1 MADDTDND
9 SIFLEERNADDSWSF
24 IARHDPGMT
33 RDELLEYFRER
44 IGRLWKGLPERP
56 RNVRDLGKYA
66 LTFAALTQLLTPDAP
81 EIMDYLRMG
90 ARGIAAAAAR
100 CIPGGGPVRV
110 ELGRFGPIELPPIKD
125 LATEFG
131 TPGYIER
138 NFEFTDSGLIETSEP
153 TEVDLGLPRPDVS
166 LREIVFAYHAAFA
179 TDDQPALQLLA
190 DVPMDLF
197 ADRPPSVEER
207 AYMLSHARGLQLI
220 ARGDVAGRKFLF
232 EAINGSNSPEM
243 DEEGRAY
250 AIFRVSP
257 EIELTLLAG
266 QSDQQVAAD
275 GTNLPT
281 FDQSLRNALVMH
293 RRYWRDFEQNPG
305 ESQTHD
311 PDGFIALGPLAWAA
325 MRYRMGLP
333 VNVTSDYLPRS
344 VIEGR
349 GRPA

>member
-1 MADDTDND
+1 MLPTHGASLPATT
-9 SIFLEERNADDSWSF
+9 
-24 IARHDPGMT
+24 PGIL
-33 RDELLEYFRER
+33 RDELLADLRE
-44 IGRLWKGLPERP
+44 IMGWSWEGLPERP
-56 RNVRDLGKYA
+56 GNVRALCKDA
-66 LTFAALTQLLTPDAP
+66 LTLAALTQLLAPDAP
-81 EIMDYLRMG
+81 EITEYLRMG

-100 CIPGGGPVRV
+100 CIPGGTPVRV

-153 TEVDLGLPRPDVS
+153 VEVEFGLPRPDVE

-179 TDDQPALQLLA
+179 TNDKPALQLLA

-197 ADRPPSVEER
+197 ADRPPQVTER
-207 AYMLSHARGLQLI
+207 VFLLPHARGLQLV

-232 EAINGSNSPEM
+232 EALDGCTQDM
-243 DEEGRAY
+243 DGDEDLRAY
-250 AIFRVSP
+250 AHFLVSP
-257 EIELTLLAG
+257 EIELTLLTG
-266 QSDQQVAAD
+266 QSDEEAVAD
-275 GTNLPT
+275 GTELPT